1 MDVNA
6 SARGNGKGD
15 VILLRADD
23 KLAQLLSARLQ
34 LSDVLFL
41 QPPPPSQP
49 ASELYLESS
58 FDHLSLALIENH
70 RSKPDPPPHE
80 KRKTKPDDIF
90 FFLVFLNVFSPRGVE
105 ALRRWGVEALRR
117 CLSKLYAWKKLYYFR
132 KNNHILPPPKKKRL

>member
-34 LSDVLFL
+34 LSDVLFA
-41 QPPPPSQP
+41 SQ
-49 ASELYLESS
+49 LYLESS

-90 FFLVFLNVFSPRGVE
+90 LGGFFLVFLNFFSPRGIE
-105 ALRRWGVEALRR
+105 ALRR
-117 CLSKLYAWKKLYYFR
+117 
-132 KNNHILPPPKKKRL
+132 